1 MTLKDDTPGS
11 ASAAYDYQA
20 TGGGAAAAPQQDRKW
35 SFFGSGNLGGI
46 SRNPTSEV
54 LTKAMAKLTEFY
66 KDKLNIDKPLE
77 VTLLPVDNSKETAL
91 YLSGI
96 CVAVRNANE
105 KSLGVSY
112 HILLLE
118 GSNEAMTP
126 RMESWQNQQVVVD
139 RVAGDVLDAK
149 YMSVAHG
156 IVLAAFPGHEA
167 YANSGQVVPRTFN
180 WEDDD
185 AVRNLAVNAVY
196 PDVTDLET
204 RMGAPDIDLSTWA
217 RDSALQVQLNFNEP
231 DRTDY
236 SGMPV
241 RNNIAITLTAID
253 NTKTNTQ
260 TVNSQE
266 RTKRIS
272 HLGGFIDLIWAPDPG
287 MAVHQFGNIQQQ
299 GPQYKFSPRFVM
311 TNLENELRMTPASQL
326 LAMVTALTLRENNNW
341 YPYYQPRPP
350 IAGGK
355 QVDLR
360 DIGAINFEA
369 NIMNEPSGYG
379 QRIDVKTASFTP
391 QDLGRLLSATI
402 RPQLTF
408 SLDVSECGSDTW
420 YNEIFAAASTGAL
433 AAQEDIIHAANVLT
447 GGQFSPIYN
456 SSEGPVIVNE
466 DRIHLGYY
474 IGQDGQKHDIR
485 EIDYLAVLN
494 LQGDTDIAAAQAW
507 SDTFLRTDFP
517 LAKRLMERKR
527 MIVDLIRA
535 DVVFTGFA
543 RRVTFNGRFLEALA
557 AACKAAGLDT
567 RVTSPSFGGDYTS
580 SRASAGWLP
589 QSAVQPGVSGL
600 FNMGISQPQNTFGM
614 GSGFGTRWGGR

>member
-1 MTLKDDTPGS
+1 MGLRDDTPQAAAQQPAYGQAD
-11 ASAAYDYQA
+11 ASQ
-20 TGGGAAAAPQQDRKW
+20 AAAAQPQGQKW

-54 LTKAMAKLTEFY
+54 LTKAQLKISEYF
-66 KDKLNIDKPLE
+66 KEKLNIDKPLE
-77 VTLLPVDNSKETAL
+77 AVILPIDNSKETAL
-91 YLSGI
+91 YLSGLI
-96 CVAVRNANE
+96 VAVLNSAN

-118 GSNEAMTP
+118 GSNEPMTP
-126 RMESWQNQQVVVD
+126 RTDTWQNQQIIVD
-139 RVAGDVLDAK
+139 RVAGDVLDNK
-149 YMSVAHG
+149 YMQVAQA
-156 IVLAAFPGHEA
+156 IVQQAYPGMDV

-180 WEDDD
+180 WDDEE
-185 AVRNLAVNAVY
+185 AVRNLAVNSVY
-196 PDVTDLET
+196 PDVTDLES
-204 RMGAPDIDLSTWA
+204 RMGAPDVDLSTWA

-236 SGMPV
+236 SGLPV

-253 NTKTNTQ
+253 NTKGNQQSVNT
-260 TVNSQE
+260 QE

-287 MAVHQFGNIQQQ
+287 VSHQYLNVQQAA
-299 GPQYKFSPRFVM
+299 PQFKFSPRFVM

-341 YPYYQPRPP
+341 YPYYQPRNLH
-350 IAGGK
+350 GSGNQK
-355 QVDLR
+355 DLR

-369 NIMNEPSGYG
+369 NLMGEPSGYG
-379 QRIDVKTASFTP
+379 QRIDTKTSTFTP
-391 QDLGRLLSATI
+391 QDLGRLLSSTI
-402 RPQLTF
+402 RSQLTF

-420 YNEIFAAASTGAL
+420 YNEIFAAAAAGAI

-447 GGQFSPIYN
+447 GGQFGQVYQSGESP
-456 SSEGPVIVNE
+456 VLVND

-474 IGQDGQKHDIR
+474 IGNDGQKHDIR

-494 LQGDTDIAAAQAW
+494 LQGDTDVLAAQAW
-507 SDTFLRTDFP
+507 SDTFLRLDYP
-517 LAKRLMERKR
+517 PAKRLQERKR
-527 MIVDLIRA
+527 MIIDLIRA

-580 SRASAGWLP
+580 QRASASWLSA
-589 QSAVQPGVSGL
+589 SAVQPGVSGL
-600 FNMGISQPQNTFGM
+600 FNMGVGNQPQNNFG
-614 GSGFGTRWGGR
+614 GARFGTRWQGQ